1 MSDRP
6 DSVIPDA
13 TPPEGISPVFRL
25 SPKITLFPVI
35 HESGD
40 FSVAVRRFLLHH
52 SFDCLAVPLP
62 PSFAESV
69 EEAILQLPSVSVV
82 LQRETSV
89 PDHRPWSPEKDARG
103 AEDDRQD
110 FTRVASYVP
119 VEPCQPVIAAIRAA
133 MEERIPRAFIDLE
146 TDDFEC
152 HTAVYPDPYSL
163 KHTTPEAFAA
173 AILPAIPPPPGAQA
187 VRRIQTMAHRLRQL
201 ERRHSSILCI
211 CSLTDWPWLR
221 KAYQEE
227 AAPGEDDLVEPVETY
242 AVTPETLLFM
252 LGELP
257 YITGLYE
264 RARADL
270 ESDENLSIDGVKTML
285 LAARDEYREDLGSRG
300 RKITPK
306 LLRTYLQ
313 YVRNLTLIQRHLTP
327 SLHSLIIAAQQIAG
341 DLFAVQLADVA
352 RQYGHPP
359 NREFPALR
367 MGIHKAALPD
377 GTLLGM
383 KTRLPG
389 QTRTWSSLQLTP
401 QVPKIQQQD
410 WQSRWNPYRQ
420 CSWPPEDIAIEKFRT
435 HIKDAAIALLG
446 ADLAR
451 SEKFTT
457 SLKDG
462 LDIRETL
469 RNWHT
474 GQLYIRV
481 NPPARGNLDCV
492 IMLFDSP
499 ADPRTYPWRVTWHAE
514 HHDESTLSLFATDYR
529 AGMQGPGIGMA
540 TYGGAMFLFP
550 PRPIPDIWR
559 SRRFD
564 HADTLEERLIMA
576 ACHYSREKHIAMMS
590 PLPPG
595 LAWKKIAQRYGKKL
609 IHLPLSRFSQETI
622 QKLRVFHVLNGTN
635 VRSYAAHFIRKG

>member
-1 MSDRP
+1 MSRP
-6 DSVIPDA
+6 AESP
-13 TPPEGISPVFRL
+13 TPEEISPVFRL
-25 SPKITLFPVI
+25 SDKTTLFPVI

-40 FSVAVRRFLLHH
+40 FSVAIRRFLLHH

-62 PSFAESV
+62 PSFAEAV
-69 EEAILQLPSVSVV
+69 EQAILQLPSVSIV
-82 LQRETSV
+82 LQRETAIPTVASWT
-89 PDHRPWSPEKDARG
+89 PPAETRDDDEQPEF
-103 AEDDRQD
+103 
-110 FTRVASYVP
+110 FTRAASYVP
-119 VEPCQPVIAAIRAA
+119 VEPCQPVIAALRAA
-133 MEERIPRAFIDLE
+133 MEERIPRVFIDLE
-146 TDDFEC
+146 TDHFEC

-173 AILPAIPPPPGAQA
+173 AILPAIPPPPGEQA
-187 VRRIQTMAHRLRQL
+187 YARIQTMAHRLHEL
-201 ERRHSSILCI
+201 EQRYNSILCL
-211 CSLTDWPWLR
+211 CSLTDWPWIR
-221 KAYQEE
+221 KAYQDRL
-227 AAPGEDDLVEPVETY
+227 PPVTDDQVEPVETF
-242 AVTPETLLFM
+242 AVTPETLHFM
-252 LGELP
+252 MGELP

-264 RARADL
+264 RARAEL

-285 LAARDEYREDLGSRG
+285 LATRDEYREDLGSRA

-306 LLRTYLQ
+306 LLKTYFQ
-313 YVRNLTLIQRHLTP
+313 YVRNLTLIQKHLTP
-327 SLHSLIIAAQQIAG
+327 SLYTLISAAQQIAG

-352 RQYGHPP
+352 QQYGYPP
-359 NREFPALR
+359 LDSVPPLR
-367 MGIHKAALPD
+367 MGINKAALPD
-377 GTLLGM
+377 GTFYGM

-389 QTRTWSSLQLTP
+389 QTRLWCTLKLTP
-401 QVPKIQQQD
+401 KPPQLQQQD
-410 WQSRWNPYRQ
+410 WQSRWNPFRQ
-420 CSWPPEDIAIEKFRT
+420 CSWPPEDLAIEKFRT
-435 HIKDAAIALLG
+435 HIKDSAIALMG

-462 LDIRETL
+462 LDMRETL
-469 RNWHT
+469 RNWHS
-474 GQLYIRV
+474 GELYVRI

-529 AGMQGPGIGMA
+529 ASMQGPGIGMA

-559 SRRFD
+559 SRHFD

-576 ACHYSREKHIAMMS
+576 ACHYSREKHIAMLS

-622 QKLRVFHVLNGTN
+622 EKLRVFHVLNGTS